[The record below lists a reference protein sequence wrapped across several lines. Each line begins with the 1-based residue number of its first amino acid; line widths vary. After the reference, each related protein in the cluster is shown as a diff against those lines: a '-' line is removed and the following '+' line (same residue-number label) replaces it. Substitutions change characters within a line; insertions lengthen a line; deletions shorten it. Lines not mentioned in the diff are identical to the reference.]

1 MQQQLHSLNG
11 DFCWTLGRAKKEI
24 LARFIATHLSC
35 CIAWGEG
42 TILATY
48 WWIFQAQKN
57 LKKERKKQDLTIKL
71 AKFKKRKFHFCHIHQ
86 KKIFWIQHFFDFL
99 EFLCLETI
107 DWVFSNSGLQK
118 SKETWLDFSRFLN
131 FGHFEVWVEKR
142 CDFGR
147 FWYLSLEE
155 GGVAFSW

>member
-1 MQQQLHSLNG
+1 MEISAERLDGPKKKFWLVLSQLISAAALHE
-11 DFCWTLGRAKKEI
+11 GRA
-24 LARFIATHLSC
+24 RFWQPIDGFSKPK
-35 CIAWGEG
+35 
-42 TILATY
+42 
-48 WWIFQAQKN
+48 KN

-86 KKIFWIQHFFDFL
+86 KNLLWIQHFFDFL